1 MEWLWAT
8 VRIGRVVTYTSDS
21 SSATQEAPPAPP
33 DCASL
38 ACSAQ
43 YPARVS
49 RPLAQ
54 FATTQVREVERPR
67 CMALCPCLRVG
78 VRRACGLPPVFRVG
92 KRSGRCTGC
101 AIEILARFNRFGN
114 PVKA

>member
-1 MEWLWAT
+1 MGWLWAT

-92 KRSGRCTGC
+92 RGQAVAGVRDVRDPCDLTDSV
-101 AIEILARFNRFGN
+101 IQ
-114 PVKA
+114 